1 MYEQKSWELN
11 MCGHWNMSWAEGI
24 SLMSHRAM
32 LFEYKN
38 WVEKRTELG
47 FYLLLGKF
55 HLFRVDKL
63 SFDILICDVSTYI
76 ESSHLFSIS
85 ILSYRYPLDW
95 GLCKLND
102 IF

>member
-1 MYEQKSWELN
+1 MCEQKSRELN
-11 MCGHWNMSWAEGI
+11 VCGHWNMSWAERI

-55 HLFRVDKL
+55 HLFQVGKL
-63 SFDILICDVSTYI
+63 SFDILICDVSTYK
-76 ESSHLFSIS
+76 EASRLLSIS
-85 ILSYRYPLDW
+85 ILSIGTLWNGPL
-95 GLCKLND
+95 
-102 IF
+102 